1 MGLQERL
8 EADVKEAMRAK
19 DALRRDVLR
28 MTLAEVKNRGIEL
41 VGKDLTEDDVLT
53 VVQKAVKRREEAAEQ
68 YDAGGRPELAEKER
82 AEAQI
87 LVGYLPKM
95 LDADE
100 TRAAVEAIA
109 SELGLT
115 EKKQMGQLMKAV
127 KERHGATVDG
137 KLASQAAGQVL
148 S

>member
-1 MGLQERL
+1 VGLKDRL

-41 VGKDLTEDDVLT
+41 VGKDLSEDDVLV

-82 AEAQI
+82 AEAEI

-100 TRAAVEAIA
+100 TRAAVQAIA
-109 SELGLT
+109 VELGLT

-148 S
+148 N